1 MEKHQA
7 ATKIQTTWRGVL
19 AAAKV
24 LAVWMRMKNQEEIRA
39 VIQIQSAARASMAQK
54 NAKVRRELAQD
65 LGWTR
70 LPESDNPAL
79 EYSPDKKLYLKLS
92 SSDVDDL
99 FVSLDKHQSAG
110 NEKGGTE
117 QYANRPQ
124 HNSLEK
130 LNAEMMRTGFTSE
143 HLDLGL
149 AHFAP
154 PELDPEVLEKITF
167 NKHLVEDED
176 YYHSDGSDEQDG
188 GRNTHKKGFLET
200 ATIGKAEENEDGA
213 HVSSSDSDSDSDS
226 DNGKGLASSSR
237 FQSFKTGKLGIR
249 TMAPPKPPPPSTNEQ
264 WHFQNTSDRTSQV
277 PTMDIDYIPNFLNTK
292 ASVLR
297 GNSGGNEEKKT
308 EDVHPQKKKNNVTF
322 HESPNAPKGTF
333 QVDAASKGSEEKTE
347 TVDDHPISLFRQNII
362 PPTSPSPRSPDVSQ
376 VPRRNR
382 RNPSLSVHVVGDAA
396 THDMGHIT
404 SLSEET
410 PRSIANAYGMKMSTL
425 LELNEVTLPKGINV
439 DEPLWLGTP
448 IMLPVDAV
456 QTQDPSVNASTSF
469 LGSRGTSRSHRQN
482 ATGIAAQTSLLKEA
496 SKLSTKHLLRMNG
509 QPNDILS
516 SYADAPI
523 LSPEHKNYALDI
535 YDAGQDEH
543 GAQYRHSSDPFSHV
557 EGKSTIPVPKRKWFL
572 PYDAK
577 VDLDTVGRIQS
588 LRSGRMSKGI
598 CEDGRRDRRAAEH
611 LARKHDQEIAE
622 MLQLKQASQKISRD
636 LKKQYNTGPSHNIIR
651 QKGLN
656 GRILRQQV
664 SEGNMTQFERLSK
677 FAPLAVGTDRIVEN
691 VKFIGRL
698 LMVNPSTG
706 SPSKRD
712 LNRTPAVQPGSRL
725 TLRIDATSIGFAD
738 EKHPIQQR
746 SNDVG
751 CVLAVQRGTLI
762 NFEVRTGKKSG
773 LRVVIPS
780 SHVSR
785 GPRGSRNSGNSGTGR
800 YNRYPHGVGGS
811 HTRGNASPTS
821 KNKSSKAEPCRML
834 WKGNR
839 CVVDIPMFCGKGAV
853 SGMSSVKLNLLVG
866 QHIGILKFNI
876 DVMSSYVSTGGGQRQ
891 KKRNAVSKEKK
902 GKESDIEWVP
912 VVL

>member
-1 MEKHQA
+1 
-7 ATKIQTTWRGVL
+7 
-19 AAAKV
+19 
-24 LAVWMRMKNQEEIRA
+24 
-39 VIQIQSAARASMAQK
+39 
-54 NAKVRRELAQD
+54 
-65 LGWTR
+65 
-70 LPESDNPAL
+70 
-79 EYSPDKKLYLKLS
+79 LS
-92 SSDVDDL
+92 SGVDDL
-99 FVSLDKHQSAG
+99 FASLDKHQSAG

-124 HNSLEK
+124 YNSLEK

-213 HVSSSDSDSDSDS
+213 HVSSSDSDSDNDSDSDS
-226 DNGKGLASSSR
+226 DNGKGLASPSR

-249 TMAPPKPPPPSTNEQ
+249 TMAPPKPPPPSQ
-264 WHFQNTSDRTSQV
+264 PFQNTSDRTSQV
-277 PTMDIDYIPNFLNTK
+277 PTMDIDYIPNFLNTS
-292 ASVLR
+292 ASALR
-297 GNSGGNEEKKT
+297 GNSGGSEEKKT
-308 EDVHPQKKKNNVTF
+308 EDVHSKKKKINATF

-333 QVDAASKGSEEKTE
+333 QVDAASKGSEKTE
-347 TVDDHPISLFRQNII
+347 TVDDHPISPFRQNII

-425 LELNEVTLPKGINV
+425 LELNEVTLPVGINV

-469 LGSRGTSRSHRQN
+469 LGSRGTSRSHREN
-482 ATGIAAQTSLLKEA
+482 ATGITAQTSLLKEA

-543 GAQYRHSSDPFSHV
+543 GAQYRHSSDPFSYV
-557 EGKSTIPVPKRKWFL
+557 EGKSTILAPKRKWFL

-577 VDLDTVGRIQS
+577 VDLDTVGRTQS

-598 CEDGRRDRRAAEH
+598 REDGRRDRRAAEH
-611 LARKHDQEIAE
+611 LARKHDHETAE
-622 MLQLKQASQKISRD
+622 LLQLKQASQKISRD

-738 EKHPIQQR
+738 EKHPFQQR

-785 GPRGSRNSGNSGTGR
+785 GPRGSRNSGTAR
-800 YNRYPHGVGGS
+800 YNRYPYGVGGS

-821 KNKSSKAEPCRML
+821 KNKSSKAEPCPML

-839 CVVDIPMFCGKGAV
+839 CVVDIPMLCGKGAV
-853 SGMSSVKLNLLVG
+853 SGMSSVKLNVLVG
-866 QHIGILKFNI
+866 QHIGILKFNV
-876 DVMSSYVSTGGGQRQ
+876 DVMSSYISTGGGQRQ
-891 KKRNAVSKEKK
+891 KKRTAVSKEK
-902 GKESDIEWVP
+902 GKERY
-912 VVL
+912 